1 MAKTKTTYY
10 CQNCGAQS
18 SKWTGQC
25 YSCKARNTIAEE
37 VISTAS
43 VKDITSSQQETRPIK
58 AQRIQEIDVQNETR
72 IDTTNKEFNRVLG
85 GGLVPG
91 SVILLGGEPGIG
103 KSTLLLQIALSSPL
117 KVLYTSGEESGR
129 QIKMR
134 AERIDNQ
141 KADCYILTETNTQKI
156 GQQLEDLQ
164 PDLVIVDSIQ
174 TLHSNRLDSAAG
186 TVSQIENVQQN

>member
-25 YSCKARNTIAEE
+25 HSCKAWNTIAEE
-37 VISTAS
+37 VISTAP
-43 VKDITSSQQETRPIK
+43 VKDITSSQQETRPTK

-91 SVILLGGEPGIG
+91 SVILLGGEYGR
-103 KSTLLLQIALSSPL
+103 LLPQKLL
-117 KVLYTSGEESGR
+117 K
-129 QIKMR
+129 
-134 AERIDNQ
+134 
-141 KADCYILTETNTQKI
+141 
-156 GQQLEDLQ
+156 
-164 PDLVIVDSIQ
+164 DS
-174 TLHSNRLDSAAG
+174 
-186 TVSQIENVQQN
+186 

>member
-1 MAKTKTTYY
+1 M
-10 CQNCGAQS
+10 
-18 SKWTGQC
+18 
-25 YSCKARNTIAEE
+25 
-37 VISTAS
+37 ISTAS
-43 VKDITSSQQETRPIK
+43 VKDITSSQQETRPTK

-141 KADCYILTETNTQKI
+141 KQ
-156 GQQLEDLQ
+156 
-164 PDLVIVDSIQ
+164 IV
-174 TLHSNRLDSAAG
+174 TF
-186 TVSQIENVQQN
+186 